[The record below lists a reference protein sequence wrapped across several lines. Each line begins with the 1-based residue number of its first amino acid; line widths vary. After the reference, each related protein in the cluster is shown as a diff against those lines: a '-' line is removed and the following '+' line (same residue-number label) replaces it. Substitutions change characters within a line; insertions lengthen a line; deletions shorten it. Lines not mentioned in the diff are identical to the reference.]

1 MFYGGYYNIES
12 THCKG
17 INSAKIDFYIGF
29 YQIQIFHCPSYK
41 NGVVY
46 SVLNKLQLETKLPKN
61 LKHIG
66 LFLDNLVL
74 IL

>member
-46 SVLNKLQLETKLPKN
+46 SVLNKLN
-61 LKHIG
+61 LGVRNWCTENCLKKY
-66 LFLDNLVL
+66 N
-74 IL
+74 